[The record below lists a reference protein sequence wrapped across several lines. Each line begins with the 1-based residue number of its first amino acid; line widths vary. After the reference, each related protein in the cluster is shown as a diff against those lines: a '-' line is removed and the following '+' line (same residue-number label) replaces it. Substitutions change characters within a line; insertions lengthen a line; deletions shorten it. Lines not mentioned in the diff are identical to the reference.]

1 MPEVR
6 YQVPGVPPGPAA
18 GLTAFTPHFNRHA
31 AGGAQRYKYALTS
44 TLGRTA
50 IPAPVIDTA
59 PSPDPGDLALTGRHR
74 SSDAPPAW
82 WPQESYQRVIAE
94 LPGAGMPV
102 GYYSPQFPGRTTVL
116 PVPAE
121 DYRAGYQRDSARLS
135 RRAVLNRV
143 RQLPWWPRS
152 YTAGDGSGNG

>member
-6 YQVPGVPPGPAA
+6 YQVPGVPPGPGK
-18 GLTAFTPHFNRHA
+18 GLTAFTPAFVRFA
-31 AGGAQRYKYALTS
+31 ASGAQRYKYALTS

-50 IPAPVIDTA
+50 VPAPVTDTT
-59 PSPDPGDLALTGRHR
+59 PSPDVGDLAQAGQYR

-102 GYYSPQFPGRTTVL
+102 AYYSPQFPGRTTLL

-121 DYRAGYQRDSARLS
+121 DYRAQYQRDSARLA
-135 RRAVLNRV
+135 RRTVLNRIA
-143 RQLPWWPRS
+143 QLPWFPRV
-152 YTAGDGSGNG
+152 YKAPDGSFNG